1 MKILKIQPDVGSV
14 IMAIDNDVKVRV
26 HCHNTEKYRG
36 SAHSDFNINVKL
48 NHKVFVV
55 FYNLKNYDSHL
66 IRQEIGKFNLK
77 INFIPYVLE
86 SNKSGLID
94 SFQFLSSSLDL
105 ASLKT

>member
-14 IMAIDNDVKVRV
+14 IMAIDNDVKVRD

-36 SAHSDFNINVKL
+36 SAHSDFNTNVKL

-66 IRQEIGKFNLK
+66 IRQEIDKFNLK

-86 SNKSGLID
+86 SNK
-94 SFQFLSSSLDL
+94 
-105 ASLKT
+105 